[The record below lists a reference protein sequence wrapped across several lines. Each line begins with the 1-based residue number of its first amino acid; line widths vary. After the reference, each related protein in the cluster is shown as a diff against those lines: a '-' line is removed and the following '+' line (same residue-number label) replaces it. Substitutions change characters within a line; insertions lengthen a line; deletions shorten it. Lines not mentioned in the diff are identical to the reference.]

1 MSLHNG
7 SIESKEGNVEDPV
20 VLKDEQVLS
29 QYTFAE
35 TKKILQRVDLH
46 LLPLLM
52 LAYLLKN
59 LDSNIV
65 SYVKTINTGKATNI
79 LKELHM
85 TTDEYGYLSTI
96 FTCTFLA
103 FEVPSNLILKWSTPR
118 LHFCRIIFFWSVV
131 ACCHAAA
138 KNKGGLY
145 AARAF
150 LGAFEA
156 GLFPGILLQ
165 MTFWYRPDELA
176 FRMAMITILGQFSN
190 ILDALI
196 AYGLAYIDGRHGLSG
211 WQWAFIIVGC
221 LGFVLTAFI
230 FLFLPDYP
238 DSPQGRRQF
247 LTQEEGKFIVDRLPP
262 NSPRQSDANFNWA
275 DVRAACKDPLT
286 YGFSF
291 ILLCQQTGIAGY
303 TFWLPSIIAGYG
315 FTTTTNAQLLNIPP
329 AVIYIISALSFAWIS
344 DHSFRI
350 PRPVYMLVSLVL
362 LIGTFIG
369 LAVCRNNA
377 GLLTLILLTAIP
389 YAAYQVMIFPWRSQS
404 TKGSSYASFA
414 FAFQNSVGQIAS
426 IFAAQIF
433 QSKYAPR
440 YTIPYIVCI
449 VFFALAL
456 LAVLFT
462 WYFSYGT
469 EKQNRRLAKE
479 RRVAGKVENI
489 VVV

>member
-1 MSLHNG
+1 MSLHND
-7 SIESKEGNVEDPV
+7 SLESKEGKVEDPV

-35 TKKILQRVDLH
+35 TKKILRRVDLH

-65 SYVKTINTGKATNI
+65 SYVKTINTGKSTNI

-85 TTDEYGYLSTI
+85 TTNEYGYLSTI

-238 DSPQGRRQF
+238 DSLQGRRQF
-247 LTQEEGKFIVDRLPP
+247 LTQEEGK
-262 NSPRQSDANFNWA
+262 
-275 DVRAACKDPLT
+275 AACKDPLT

-303 TFWLPSIIAGYG
+303 TFWLPSIIADYG
-315 FTTTTNAQLLNIPP
+315 FTTTANAQLLNIPP
-329 AVIYIISALSFAWIS
+329 AVIYIVSALSFACKV
-344 DHSFRI
+344 FKI
-350 PRPVYMLVSLVL
+350 PRPVYMLVSLVF

-369 LAVCRNNA
+369 LAVCRNNS

-404 TKGSSYASFA
+404 IKGSSYASFA

-462 WYFSYGT
+462 WYFSYDT
-469 EKQNRRLAKE
+469 EKQNRHLAKE
-479 RRVAGKVENI
+479 RRMPGEVGNI
-489 VVV
+489 VIM

>member
-1 MSLHNG
+1 MSLHND
-7 SIESKEGNVEDPV
+7 SIDSKEGKVEDPV
-20 VLKDEQVLS
+20 AVADEQVLS

-35 TKKILQRVDLH
+35 TKKILRR
-46 LLPLLM
+46 
-52 LAYLLKN
+52 N

-65 SYVKTINTGKATNI
+65 SYIKTINTGKSTNI
-79 LKELHM
+79 LTQLHM

-118 LHFCRIIFFWSVV
+118 LHFVVSFSCGMSVA

-138 KNKGGLY
+138 TNKGGLY

-150 LGAFEA
+150 LGLFEA

-165 MTFWYRPDELA
+165 MTFC
-176 FRMAMITILGQFSN
+176 N

-211 WQWAFIIVGC
+211 WQWAFIIIGC
-221 LGFVLTAFI
+221 IGFVLTAFI

-238 DSPQGRRQF
+238 DSPQGHRQF
-247 LTQEEGKFIVDRLPP
+247 LTSEEGK
-262 NSPRQSDANFNWA
+262 
-275 DVRAACKDPLT
+275 AACKDPLT

-329 AVIYIISALSFAWIS
+329 AAIYIISALSFAWIS
-344 DHSFRI
+344 DHTFKIS
-350 PRPVYMLVSLVL
+350 RPVYMLVSLVV

-369 LAVCRNNA
+369 LNR
-377 GLLTLILLTAIP
+377 LLTLILFTAIP
-389 YAAYQVMIFPWRSQS
+389 YAIYQTMIFPWRSQS
-404 TKGSSYASFA
+404 TKGSSYASLYV
-414 FAFQNSVGQIAS
+414 AFQNSVGQIAS

-449 VFFALAL
+449 IFFALAL
-456 LAVLFT
+456 FAVLFT
-462 WYFSYGT
+462 WYFSYGG
-469 EKQNRRLAKE
+469 LAKE
-479 RRVAGKVENI
+479 RRTAGKVDN
-489 VVV
+489 VVVV

>member
-1 MSLHNG
+1 MSLHND
-7 SIESKEGNVEDPV
+7 SIDSKEGKVEDLV
-20 VLKDEQVLS
+20 QEAEQILS
-29 QYTFAE
+29 QYTFVE
-35 TKKILQRVDLH
+35 TKKILRRVDLH

-65 SYVKTINTGKATNI
+65 SYVKTINTGKSTNI

-85 TTDEYGYLSTI
+85 TTNEYGYLSTI

-103 FEVPSNLILKWSTPR
+103 FEVPSNMILKWSTPR
-118 LHFCRIIFFWSVV
+118 LHFCRIIFLWP
-131 ACCHAAA
+131 
-138 KNKGGLY
+138 
-145 AARAF
+145 
-150 LGAFEA
+150 

-247 LTQEEGKFIVDRLPP
+247 LTLEEGKFIVDRLPP

-344 DHSFRI
+344 DHSFKI
-350 PRPVYMLVSLVL
+350 PRPVYMLISLVL
-362 LIGTFIG
+362 LVGTFIG
-369 LAVCRNNA
+369 LAVCQNNA

-389 YAAYQVMIFPWRSQS
+389 YAVYQVMVFPWRSQS

-414 FAFQNSVGQIAS
+414 FAFQNSIGQIAS

-462 WYFSYGT
+462 WYFSYDT

-479 RRVAGKVENI
+479 RRMAGKVDNI

>member
-1 MSLHNG
+1 MSSHED
-7 SIESKEGNVEDPV
+7 SIDSKEVKVEDPV
-20 VLKDEQVLS
+20 AVADEQALS
-29 QYTFAE
+29 QYTFTE
-35 TKKILQRVDLH
+35 TKKILRR
-46 LLPLLM
+46 
-52 LAYLLKN
+52 N

-65 SYVKTINTGKATNI
+65 SYVKTINTGKSTNI
-79 LKELHM
+79 LKQLHM
-85 TTDEYGYLSTI
+85 TTDQYGYLSTV

-118 LHFCRIIFFWSVV
+118 LHFCRIIFFWSVA

-138 KNKGGLY
+138 TNKGGLY

-150 LGAFEA
+150 LGVFEA
-156 GLFPGILLQ
+156 GLFPGILVQ

-176 FRMAMITILGQFSN
+176 IRMAMINVLGQFSN

-221 LGFVLTAFI
+221 IGFVLTGII

-238 DSPQGRRQF
+238 DSPQGHRQF
-247 LTQEEGKFIVDRLPP
+247 LTPQEGKFIVDRLPP
-262 NSPRQSDANFNWA
+262 TSPRQSDANFNWD
-275 DVRAACKDPLT
+275 DVKAACKDPLL
-286 YGFSF
+286 YGFSL
-291 ILLCQQTGIAGY
+291 IMLCQQTGIAGY

-329 AVIYIISALSFAWIS
+329 AAIYIISALGFAWIS
-344 DHSFRI
+344 DHTFKI
-350 PRPVYMLVSLVL
+350 PRPVYMLVSLVV

-369 LAVCRNNA
+369 LTVCRNNA

-389 YAAYQVMIFPWRSQS
+389 YAIYQTMIYPWRSQS
-404 TKGSSYASFA
+404 TKGSAYASFA

-449 VFFALAL
+449 IFFALAL

-462 WYFSYGT
+462 WYFSHDI
-469 EKQNRRLAKE
+469 EKENRRQAKE
-479 RRVAGKVENI
+479 RRLVGKVDNI